1 MYGKTPTPPS
11 ALCIMIFFPLQTEEN
26 AVQKT
31 TEKSSFCCC
40 CSPLFASPRRD
51 SNRRLMAYICSVFTA
66 QQKTLTCY
74 RRALSASR
82 TASSL
87 GQTRLSA
94 GPVCDVT
101 RWQVNTVGHIL
112 FISRG
117 VFFCYIVKTVVL
129 HFIAPKATRGRVTVN
144 LYTNRGRCLS
154 GIAHWVISC
163 FLFKEVCLYLCT

>member
-1 MYGKTPTPPS
+1 
-11 ALCIMIFFPLQTEEN
+11 MIFLSPFRQEN

-31 TEKSSFCCC
+31 REKSPFCCC
-40 CSPLFASPRRD
+40 CSPLFASARRD

-74 RRALSASR
+74 CRALSASR

-101 RWQVNTVGHIL
+101 RRQVNTVGDIL

-117 VFFCYIVKTVVL
+117 FVVGFF
-129 HFIAPKATRGRVTVN
+129 F
-144 LYTNRGRCLS
+144 
-154 GIAHWVISC
+154 VISS
-163 FLFKEVCLYLCT
+163 KLYFCILLLLKRREAESRLILMPTEGAACRA